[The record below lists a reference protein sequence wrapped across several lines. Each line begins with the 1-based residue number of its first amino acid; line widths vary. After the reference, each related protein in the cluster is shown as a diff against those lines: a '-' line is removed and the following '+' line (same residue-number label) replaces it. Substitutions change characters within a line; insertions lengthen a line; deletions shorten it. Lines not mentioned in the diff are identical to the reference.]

1 MDTKDRKFMDDAE
14 KRIADTIKKFKLFSK
29 DDKVGVAVSG
39 GKDSTVCLYVLK
51 KLGYNI
57 IGITVDAV
65 IGNYTKQNL
74 ENLRKTC
81 KKYGIKLEEISFK
94 DEFGHSLCYLKSIL
108 QSKGNKIQSCALCG
122 VLRKYLLNKYARKLK
137 FDCIATGHNLDDE
150 AQSFVMNI
158 FRNDI
163 NAIKRQG
170 PVSGVGKSEKFVRR
184 VKPLFFVREDEAKKY
199 SKLMGFPVNYER
211 CPCSVDAFRK
221 NFRDGLTEV
230 EQTYPKIKEKIVG
243 YLIKNISK
251 GKNMEKNIEM
261 NSCSKCGEPCKESVC
276 RACQIIGML
285 TKD

>member
-1 MDTKDRKFMDDAE
+1 MDIKDKKFMEDAE
-14 KRIADTIKKFKLFSK
+14 KRAENTIKKFRLFSK
-29 DDKVGVAVSG
+29 NDKVGVAVSG

-51 KLGYNI
+51 KLGYDVS
-57 IGITVDAV
+57 GITVDAV

-74 ENLRKTC
+74 ENLRETC
-81 KKYGIKLEEISFK
+81 NRYRIKLEEISFR
-94 DEFGHSLCYLKSIL
+94 DEFGHSLCYLKSL
-108 QSKGNKIQSCALCG
+108 LHSRGHNIQSCALCG

-137 FDCIATGHNLDDE
+137 LDCIATGHNLDDE

-163 NAIKRQG
+163 NALKRQG
-170 PVSGVGKSEKFVRR
+170 PVSGVGKSDKFVRR
-184 VKPLFFVREDEAKKY
+184 VKPLYFIRENETERY

-221 NFRDGLTEV
+221 NFRDGLSEA
-230 EQTYPKIKEKIVG
+230 EKTYPKIKEKIVE
-243 YLIKNISK
+243 YLIKNIH
-251 GKNMEKNIEM
+251 KNKDTEKNIEM

-276 RACQIIGML
+276 RACQIIGLL